1 MKAYVPRGPQSGT
14 MHLRSARSQSPQ
26 SPQIWSAVNCAHT
39 RGSASR
45 SWLVSTATEVH
56 ILCKHAP
63 QPEARLESR
72 IDQRFK
78 ARRSEEPAKDHDP
91 RRHDAS
97 RPSMMNI
104 VWIAW
109 ASGRRATALPRQQQ
123 PRRTARRRHR
133 AVPWT

>member
-56 ILCKHAP
+56 ILCKHARSLKP
-63 QPEARLESR
+63 GWSRASTSASKPE
-72 IDQRFK
+72 DQKNLPKIMTR
-78 ARRSEEPAKDHDP
+78 AATMLHDQ
-91 RRHDAS
+91 A
-97 RPSMMNI
+97 
-104 VWIAW
+104 
-109 ASGRRATALPRQQQ
+109 
-123 PRRTARRRHR
+123 
-133 AVPWT
+133 